1 MNFELVNAVAQIVAA
16 SGVIFTLGYL
26 AVEIRQNTRA
36 LRRSAY
42 QELLNYVTNANLML
56 SADRGLCE
64 LSIRARSGLDA
75 LDEPDQMRVLA
86 WYGTVFRHYQ
96 NAFGLYHEGD
106 LLEVLEV
113 FEPTRRERIAACN
126 YIKSIV
132 RNEDLGDCQIGV
144 FADDLRLFGAGAKVE
159 RESEETFL
167 VARSG

>member
-56 SADRGLCE
+56 SADRSLCE
-64 LSIRARSGLDA
+64 LSIRARSGLA
-75 LDEPDQMRVLA
+75 GLDEPDQMRVLA

-96 NAFGLYHEGD
+96 NAFGLFHEGVITARQWQSMSAPMD
-106 LLEVLEV
+106 RHLQSVGGREIWQRVSQQLLPDFRAFVE
-113 FEPTRRERIAACN
+113 TRIAQQP
-126 YIKSIV
+126 SP
-132 RNEDLGDCQIGV
+132 
-144 FADDLRLFGAGAKVE
+144 
-159 RESEETFL
+159 
-167 VARSG
+167 